1 MKCCARVSAVSYLGE
16 RRLQVVFDDGL
27 IRQLDFHSNWQGNLD
42 CLNGNDFL
50 AQVAVDQVAHT
61 LCWPNGIDLDPEI
74 LYGSHQPAMGDQYFT
89 VVSEVKAIR
98 T

>member
-42 CLNGNDFL
+42 CLNGDDFL

-61 LCWPNGIDLDPEI
+61 LCWPKDIDLDPEV
-74 LYGSHQPAMGDQYFT
+74 LHGDCEPATGAYFT
-89 VVSEVKAIR
+89 VVSEFRAICN
-98 T
+98 

>member
-42 CLNGNDFL
+42 CLNGDDF
-50 AQVAVDQVAHT
+50 
-61 LCWPNGIDLDPEI
+61 
-74 LYGSHQPAMGDQYFT
+74 
-89 VVSEVKAIR
+89 
-98 T
+98 